1 LGNSGEEGDV
11 TLEAFSHDLKLSPWW
26 WEAAPL
32 RETSDEALP
41 ESADVV
47 IVGAGYSGLTAGLT
61 LARAGRQVVVVDAEA
76 PGFGAS
82 SRNGGQC
89 GSGSQRSTAAAL
101 VARYGESKARE
112 LIAEGPLMLRHLGEF
127 IETEGI
133 ECQFSRVGRFRG
145 AAVPRH
151 YEDLARDMEDMRRL
165 AGIESYMVPRSEQQA
180 EIGSDFYHGGVVMP
194 NDGALHPAL
203 YLQGLL
209 HRAEAAGVQVIGHT
223 PVTSVSRDA
232 GQITVHAGAGRL
244 RARNLLLAT
253 NGYTGAQFP
262 NFRSRVVPIG
272 SAMIATE
279 PLDPSL
285 LARLMPRNRVVGST
299 SRVYHYM
306 RLCPEGRRF
315 LWGGRIK
322 GGNLPESPT
331 GFVHLYRDM
340 LRVFPELSGTR
351 ITHCW
356 SGFVGYTGD
365 VFPHLGSHDSIYYA
379 MGYCGSGVVR
389 ATWFGRKIALQ
400 MLGDREGRTAF
411 DDLPFRPFPAP
422 FAARRAVPVVTQWY
436 RFRDWL
442 ERPS

>member
-1 LGNSGEEGDV
+1 VTQVWFSGDV
-11 TLEAFSHDLKLSPWW
+11 KFTPWW

-32 RETSDEALP
+32 ESRDGGPLP

-47 IVGAGYSGLTAGLT
+47 VIGAGYSGLTAALF
-61 LARAGRQVVVVDAEA
+61 LARAGRQVVVVDADT

-101 VARYGESKARE
+101 VAKYGESRARE
-112 LIAEGPLMLRHLGEF
+112 LIAEGPTMLRHLGEF
-127 IETEGI
+127 IEAEGI
-133 ECQFSRVGRFRG
+133 ECHFSRAGRFRG
-145 AAVPRH
+145 AVIPRH

-165 AGIESYMVPRSEQQA
+165 AGVESHMVPRSEQHG

-194 NDGALHPAL
+194 NDCSLHPAL
-203 YLQGLL
+203 YHQGLL
-209 HRAEAAGVQVIGHT
+209 HLAEAAGARVIGNT
-223 PVTSVSRDA
+223 PVTGIGRER
-232 GQITVHAGAGRL
+232 GQITVQAGARRL
-244 RARNLLLAT
+244 RARDVLLAT

-262 NFRSRVVPIG
+262 EFRSRIVPIG

-279 PLDPSL
+279 PLDPAL
-285 LARLMPRNRVVGST
+285 LTRLMPRKRGVGST
-299 SRVYHYM
+299 SRVYHYV

-322 GGNLPESPT
+322 GGKLPEGPT
-331 GFVHLYRDM
+331 GYVHLYRDM
-340 LRVFPELSGTR
+340 LRVFPELAGTR
-351 ITHCW
+351 VTHCW
-356 SGFVGYTGD
+356 SGYVGYTDD
-365 VFPHLGSHDSIYYA
+365 VFPHLGNHDSIYYA

-389 ATWFGRKIALQ
+389 ATWFGRKIAQQ
-400 MLGDREGRTAF
+400 MLGEREGRTAF
-411 DDLPFRPFPAP
+411 DDLPFRRFPVP
-422 FAARRAVPVVTQWY
+422 FAVRRAVPVVTQWY